1 MLHRQLRA
9 SLAVL
14 AFVLVAVACSPARP
28 TAPPAV
34 TGGAGDPSP
43 PASAASASPG
53 EPSES
58 ADASPPASASAG
70 PLGVLG
76 RVDAAD
82 FVTAVDN
89 PWFPLRP
96 GTVWTYIGV
105 KNAKQAIEVIT
116 VLPEPAVIDGVPC
129 VALQDDLTLN
139 QVRVERSVTYH
150 AQHRDGGVWLFGED
164 SHQVDRK
171 GNVRGVAGSWR
182 AGVDGAEPDLM
193 MPPAPAK
200 GDEFDE
206 RTAELHVTVLSADEA
221 VDVPQGSHEGAVLM
235 EEADPNEPGLL
246 AHKYYVRDI
255 GMVRDVSVGGPLE
268 ELKLQSI
275 QQA

>member
-1 MLHRQLRA
+1 MIHRQLRA
-9 SLAVL
+9 ALAGL
-14 AFVLVAVACSPARP
+14 AIVAVAVACSPARP

-34 TGGAGDPSP
+34 TNDARTPSSPAAAAGPDDPSESVDPSP
-43 PASAASASPG
+43 STAAA
-53 EPSES
+53 
-58 ADASPPASASAG
+58 AG
-70 PLGVLG
+70 PLGVLD

-82 FVTAVDN
+82 FVAAVDN

-96 GTVWTYIGV
+96 GTVWTLIGV
-105 KNAKQAIEVIT
+105 KTAKQAIQVVT
-116 VLPEPAVIDGVPC
+116 VLPTPTVIDGVPC

-139 QVRVERSVTYH
+139 QVRVERTVTYY

-164 SHQVDRK
+164 AHQVDRQ
-171 GNVRGVAGSWR
+171 GNVKGIEGSWR
-182 AGVDGAEPDLM
+182 AGVDGAVPDLM
-193 MPPAPAK
+193 MPSAPAK

-206 RTAELHVTVLSADEA
+206 RTAELNVTVLGIEET
-221 VDVPQGSHEGAVLM
+221 VDVPEGSHQGAVLM

-268 ELKLQSI
+268 ELKLQSVRRP
-275 QQA
+275 

>member
-1 MLHRQLRA
+1 MIHRQLRA
-9 SLAVL
+9 ALAGL
-14 AFVLVAVACSPARP
+14 VLVLVPVACSSAPP

-34 TGGAGDPSP
+34 TNDAATPSSPAVAAGPEGPSESGDPSP
-43 PASAASASPG
+43 SAAA
-53 EPSES
+53 
-58 ADASPPASASAG
+58 AG
-70 PLGVLG
+70 PLGVLD

-82 FVTAVDN
+82 FVAAVDN

-96 GTVWTYIGV
+96 GTVWTLIGV
-105 KNAKQAIEVIT
+105 KNAKQAIQVVT
-116 VLPEPAVIDGVPC
+116 VLPTPTVIEGVPC
-129 VALQDDLTLN
+129 VALQDDLMLN
-139 QVRVERSVTYH
+139 QVRVERTVTYY

-164 SHQVDRK
+164 AHQVDRK
-171 GNVRGVAGSWR
+171 GNVKGVEGSWR
-182 AGVDGAEPDLM
+182 AGVDSAGPDLM

-206 RTAELHVTVLSADEA
+206 RTAELHVTVLGVEET
-221 VDVPQGSHEGAVLM
+221 VDVPQGSHQGAVLM

-268 ELKLQSI
+268 ELKLQSM
-275 QQA
+275 QHP